1 MRPCSKEKMISGKMI
16 QKNVYTRSI
25 STRFFLLVAVVG
37 ILTLLAAC
45 GGGSTPNTSSVTT
58 PTTVANTP
66 TTDSSNA
73 TPTSAPTA
81 VQPTPTPTAVQPTPT
96 PTTVQP
102 TRTSAQGSTLVVM
115 VITNSDGSYSFSPA
129 KLTIKVGTTVIWK
142 DVSSAPHTVTSD
154 DGTAFDSG
162 TVPVGGSFHFT
173 FKTAG
178 SFSYHCNIHPYM
190 KATIIVV

>member
-1 MRPCSKEKMISGKMI
+1 MRPYLKEKKIPGKMI
-16 QKNVYTRSI
+16 LKNMFTRSI
-25 STRFFLLVAVVG
+25 SARFCLLVAVVG

-66 TTDSSNA
+66 TTDASNT
-73 TPTSAPTA
+73 TPTS
-81 VQPTPTPTAVQPTPT
+81 TPTAVQPTPT

-115 VITNSDGSYSFSPA
+115 IITNSDGSYYSFSPA

-142 DVSSAPHTVTSD
+142 NVSSAPHTVTSD
-154 DGTAFDSG
+154 DGTTFDSG

-190 KATIIVV
+190 KATIIVI